1 MRKDAGLWTTADYGD
16 LWNFGP
22 GLSPVMIDTLME
34 VLARLRSNGLTML
47 LVEQNVRAAFKVAD
61 RVMVMDRGKV
71 VAEGTPADLASDERV
86 RAAYFGGSSIS
97 SSGIAG
103 PKAQAAH

>member
-47 LVEQNVRAAFKVAD
+47 LVEQNVEAALELAD
-61 RVMVMDRGKV
+61 RGYVLEFGCTVL
-71 VAEGTPADLASDERV
+71 EGPASELLDDERV
-86 RAAYFGGSSIS
+86 RRAYLGF
-97 SSGIAG
+97 
-103 PKAQAAH
+103 